1 MSKKLKANMLLLLT
15 ALIWGSAFV
24 AQIKGMDHLGPF
36 SFACIRNLVGAI
48 FLIPV
53 IFVLDKLDKE
63 KSFTEYSFEKTE
75 EEKKA
80 EKKVLITGGF
90 ACGIALFVAG
100 SLQQVGLQYT
110 TAGKA
115 GFITSLYIVIVPI
128 LGLFLKKKV
137 RPVIWGCVAVAAVGL
152 YLLCI
157 KEGFT
162 IGMGDLLILL
172 CAFGFSIHILV
183 IDYFSPKTDGVKM
196 SCIQFF
202 IVAILSG
209 IVMFIIETPS
219 IDAILKSW
227 MPILYSGVLS
237 SGVAYTLQIV
247 AQKDTDPTVAS
258 LLLSLESVFAVLSG
272 MLILH
277 EILSGREVIGCILMF
292 VAIIVAQLPSKDERL
307 ARNEERLEVKEDK
320 LAAK

>member
-1 MSKKLKANMLLLLT
+1 
-15 ALIWGSAFV
+15 
-24 AQIKGMDHLGPF
+24 
-36 SFACIRNLVGAI
+36 
-48 FLIPV
+48 
-53 IFVLDKLDKE
+53 
-63 KSFTEYSFEKTE
+63 
-75 EEKKA
+75 
-80 EKKVLITGGF
+80 
-90 ACGIALFVAG
+90 
-100 SLQQVGLQYT
+100 GLMYT
-110 TAGKA
+110 TAGKG

-137 RPVIWGCVAVAAVGL
+137 RPVIWCCVAVAAVGL
-152 YLLCI
+152 YMLCI
-157 KEGFT
+157 KNGFS

-202 IVAILSG
+202 IVSILSG
-209 IVMFIIETPS
+209 IVMFAIETPT
-219 IDAILKSW
+219 IANILTSW

-272 MLILH
+272 MVILH
-277 EILSGREVIGCILMF
+277 EVLSGREIFGCVLMF
-292 VAIIVAQLPSKDERL
+292 AAIIVAQLPSKEDRL
-307 ARNEERLEVKEDK
+307 PA
-320 LAAK
+320 

>member
-1 MSKKLKANMLLLLT
+1 MSKKLRANILLLLT

-24 AQIKGMDHLGPF
+24 AQIKGMDYLGPF
-36 SFACIRNLVGAI
+36 TFACIRNLVGAI
-48 FLIPV
+48 FLVPV
-53 IFVLDKLDKE
+53 IFMLDKLDKKNTPE
-63 KSFTEYSFEKTE
+63 HDIVEKTE
-75 EEKKA
+75 DEKKA
-80 EKKVLITGGF
+80 ERKILITGGI

-137 RPVIWGCVAVAAVGL
+137 RPVIWGCVAVAALGL

-157 KEGFT
+157 KEGLS
-162 IGMGDLLILL
+162 IGMGDFLILL
-172 CAFGFSIHILV
+172 CSLGFSLHILI
-183 IDYFSPKTDGVKM
+183 IDHFSPKTDGVKM

-202 IVAILSG
+202 IVAGLSA
-209 IVMFIIETPS
+209 IVMFAIEAPQF
-219 IDAILKSW
+219 DLILKSW

-247 AQKDTDPTVAS
+247 AQKDTDPTIAS
-258 LLLSLESVFAVLSG
+258 LLLSLESVFAVLAG
-272 MLILH
+272 MLVLH
-277 EILSGREVIGCILMF
+277 EVLSGREVLGCVLMF
-292 VAIIVAQLPSKDERL
+292 VAIIVAQLPSK
-307 ARNEERLEVKEDK
+307 EERLK
-320 LAAK
+320 A